1 VGGRVRLPCQAGS
14 FYAASEGPLREQIEA
29 CFLHEF
35 GPGRLPKVRE
45 NGPRRVL
52 SLISPHAGYMYSGS
66 VASNGFYYLAEDGRP
81 DAVVLLGPNHTGYGS
96 GVSIMMEGVW
106 RTPLG
111 DVSVD
116 VELAKEIQRFSAF
129 LDVDEGAHLYE
140 HSIEVQLPFLQY
152 VYGVIP
158 FVPICMMMQDLEVS
172 RDVGRAIARA
182 VTGKNVSIIA
192 STDFSHYEPQS
203 IAETKDGAALDAI
216 SRLDEVGL
224 QRVVEARAISMCGYG
239 PVSAA
244 IVASKELGAETA
256 VRLQYKTSGD
266 VTGDTSRVVGYASA
280 AIVK

>member
-1 VGGRVRLPCQAGS
+1 VGGRVRLPRQAGS
-14 FYAASEGPLREQIEA
+14 FYAASEGSLREQIEA

-35 GPGRLPKVRE
+35 GPGTLPKVRE

-66 VASNGFYYLAEDGRP
+66 VASKGFYYLADDGRP
-81 DAVVLLGPNHTGYGS
+81 DAIVLLGPNHTGYGS

-111 DVSVD
+111 DVSVASD
-116 VELAKEIQRFSAF
+116 LAKEIQRFSAF
-129 LDVDEGAHLYE
+129 IDVDVGAHLYE

-152 VYGVIP
+152 VYGTVP

-216 SRLDEVGL
+216 SRLDEAGL
-224 QRVVEARAISMCGYG
+224 QRVIEAHAISMCGYG

-244 IVASKELGAETA
+244 IVASKNLGASKA

-266 VTGDTSRVVGYASA
+266 VTGDTTRVVGYASV